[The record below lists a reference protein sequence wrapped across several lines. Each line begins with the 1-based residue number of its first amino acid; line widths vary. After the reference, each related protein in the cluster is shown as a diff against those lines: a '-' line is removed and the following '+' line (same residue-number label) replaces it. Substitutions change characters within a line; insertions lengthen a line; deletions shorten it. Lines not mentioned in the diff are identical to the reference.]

1 MVTRNLGTRNGF
13 WRLVGRGVGVGFLLA
28 AVAVYILGATS
39 DPRLEPLRE
48 AALDLSSPVTAAL
61 GAPLRTVRRGVAD
74 AREFLDMAAYNRQ
87 LREDIVSLSRWRE
100 VALRLEA
107 ENAQLR
113 ALNKVTLA
121 PRFDYITAQVV
132 GNSGGAFTQT
142 ITINAGRAQGVR
154 PGTVVMDGTAA
165 IGRVVALGENAAQVV
180 LVTDASSRIPVVLK
194 PGDIRALLIG
204 DNTDRPKL
212 QFFSQPGQVNKGQR
226 VLTSNHGGVFP
237 KGLPL
242 GEVDALVEN
251 VVRVAPSA
259 DFAQLEFVRLVIERV
274 DLTIDS
280 DAVLIV
286 RADGRVEQE
295 RPARAPE
302 AAGSSFGSEAASGE
316 DTDADAPEAAE

>member
-1 MVTRNLGTRNGF
+1 M
-13 WRLVGRGVGVGFLLA
+13 VGRGVGVTALLA
-28 AVAVYILGATS
+28 AVAIYILGATS
-39 DPRLEPLRE
+39 DPRLQLLRE
-48 AALDLSSPVTAAL
+48 KALDISAPVTEFL
-61 GAPLRTVRRGVAD
+61 GAPLRFVRGAAD
-74 AREFLDMAAYNRQ
+74 DAGEFLDLASHNKQ
-87 LREDIVSLSRWRE
+87 LREDIVGLSRWRE

-132 GNSGGAFTQT
+132 GNSGGAFTQS

-165 IGRVVALGENAAQVV
+165 IGRVVTLGENAARVV
-180 LVTDASSRIPVVLK
+180 LVTDASSRIPVLLQ

-204 DNTDRPKL
+204 DNTARPKL
-212 QFFSQPGQVNKGQR
+212 QFLSKPGKVTKGQR

-242 GEVDALVEN
+242 GTVDALVDN
-251 VVRVAPSA
+251 VVRVAPGA
-259 DFAQLEFVRLVIERV
+259 DFRQLEFVRLVIERV

-286 RADGRVEQE
+286 RSDGGVEQE
-295 RPARAPE
+295 KPDR
-302 AAGSSFGSEAASGE
+302 
-316 DTDADAPEAAE
+316 DTDTPEDGE

>member
-1 MVTRNLGTRNGF
+1 MAYQILGNGIGF
-13 WRLVGRGVGVGFLLA
+13 WRLIGRGVGVAALLA
-28 AVAVYILGATS
+28 AVAIYILGATS
-39 DPRLEPLRE
+39 DPRLQTLRE
-48 AALDLSSPVTAAL
+48 LALDVSAPVTGFF
-61 GAPLRTVRRGVAD
+61 GAPLRMIRRAAGNAE
-74 AREFLDMAAYNRQ
+74 EFLDMAAYNRQ
-87 LREDIVSLSRWRE
+87 LREDIVGLSRWRE

-132 GNSGGAFTQT
+132 GNSGGAFTQS

-165 IGRVVALGENAAQVV
+165 IGRVVALGENAARVV
-180 LVTDASSRIPVVLK
+180 LVTDASSRIPVSLK

-204 DNTDRPKL
+204 DNTARPKL
-212 QFFSQPGQVNKGQR
+212 QFFSKPGQVTKGQR
-226 VLTSNHGGVFP
+226 VLTSNHGGIFP

-242 GEVDALVEN
+242 GTVDALVDN

-259 DFAQLEFVRLVIERV
+259 DFQQLEFVRLVIERV

-280 DAVLIV
+280 DAILIV

-295 RPARAPE
+295 KPDQE
-302 AAGSSFGSEAASGE
+302 TEE
-316 DTDADAPEAAE
+316 

>member
-1 MVTRNLGTRNGF
+1 M
-13 WRLVGRGVGVGFLLA
+13 VGRGVGVTALLA
-28 AVAVYILGATS
+28 AVAIYILGATS
-39 DPRLEPLRE
+39 DPRLQLLRE
-48 AALDLSSPVTAAL
+48 KALDISAPVTEFL
-61 GAPLRTVRRGVAD
+61 GAPLRFVRGAAD
-74 AREFLDMAAYNRQ
+74 DAGEFLDLASHNKQ
-87 LREDIVSLSRWRE
+87 LREDIVGLSRWRE

-132 GNSGGAFTQT
+132 GNSGGAFTQS

-165 IGRVVALGENAAQVV
+165 IGRVVTLGENAARVV
-180 LVTDASSRIPVVLK
+180 LVTDASSRIPVLLQ

-204 DNTDRPKL
+204 DNTARPKL
-212 QFFSQPGQVNKGQR
+212 QFLSKPGKVTKGQR

-242 GEVDALVEN
+242 GTVDALVDN
-251 VVRVAPSA
+251 VVRVAPGA
-259 DFAQLEFVRLVIERV
+259 DFRQLEFVRLVIERV

-286 RADGRVEQE
+286 RSDGGVEQE
-295 RPARAPE
+295 KPDR
-302 AAGSSFGSEAASGE
+302 
-316 DTDADAPEAAE
+316 DTDAPEDGE

>member
-1 MVTRNLGTRNGF
+1 MDYRILGDRIGLR
-13 WRLVGRGVGVGFLLA
+13 RLIGRGVGVGVLLA
-28 AVAVYILGATS
+28 AIAVYILGATS
-39 DPRLEPLRE
+39 DPRLR
-48 AALDLSSPVTAAL
+48 ALKELVLDISAPATGML
-61 GAPLRTVRRGVAD
+61 GAPVRMVRQGMDD
-74 AREFLDMAAYNRQ
+74 AGEFLDMAAYNRQ
-87 LREDIVSLSRWRE
+87 LREDIVGLSRWRE

-132 GNSGGAFTQT
+132 GNSGGAFTQS

-154 PGTVVMDGTAA
+154 PGTVVMDGTSA
-165 IGRVVALGENAAQVV
+165 IGRVVALGTNAARVV

-204 DNTDRPKL
+204 DNTGRPKL
-212 QFFSQPGQVNKGQR
+212 QFLSKPGRATKGQR
-226 VLTSNHGGVFP
+226 VLTSNHGGIFP

-242 GEVDALVEN
+242 GTVEAMVDN
-251 VVRVAPSA
+251 VVHVAPSA
-259 DFAQLEFVRLVIERV
+259 DFGRLEFVRLVIERV

-295 RPARAPE
+295 RPERAV
-302 AAGSSFGSEAASGE
+302 AGE
-316 DTDADAPEAAE
+316 DE

>member
-1 MVTRNLGTRNGF
+1 MAYQVLGNGIGF
-13 WRLVGRGVGVGFLLA
+13 WRLIGRGIGVATLLA
-28 AVAVYILGATS
+28 AVAIYILGATS
-39 DPRLEPLRE
+39 DPRLKSLRE
-48 AALDLSSPVTAAL
+48 MALDISAPVTSFL
-61 GAPLRTVRRGVAD
+61 GAPLRMIRRAAD
-74 AREFLDMAAYNRQ
+74 DAAEFLDMAAYNRQ
-87 LREDIVSLSRWRE
+87 LREDIVGLSRWRE

-132 GNSGGAFTQT
+132 GNSGGAFTQS
-142 ITINAGRAQGVR
+142 ITINAGRSQGVR

-165 IGRVVALGENAAQVV
+165 IGRVVALGENAARVV

-204 DNTDRPKL
+204 DNTAQPKL
-212 QFFSQPGQVNKGQR
+212 QFFSKSGEVTKGQR
-226 VLTSNHGGVFP
+226 VLTSNHGGIFP

-242 GEVDALVEN
+242 GTVDALVEN

-259 DFAQLEFVRLVIERV
+259 DFRQLEFVRLVIERV

-280 DAVLIV
+280 DAILIV
-286 RADGRVEQE
+286 RPDGQVEQE
-295 RPARAPE
+295 KPDR
-302 AAGSSFGSEAASGE
+302 E
-316 DTDADAPEAAE
+316 DDE

>member
-1 MVTRNLGTRNGF
+1 MAYRILGNKIGLR
-13 WRLVGRGVGVGFLLA
+13 RLIGRGIGVGVLLA
-28 AVAVYILGATS
+28 AVAIYILGATS
-39 DPRLEPLRE
+39 DPRLQAFRE
-48 AALDLSSPVTAAL
+48 LALDLSAPVTGAL
-61 GAPLRTVRRGVAD
+61 GAPVRMARRAMDD
-74 AREFLDMAAYNRQ
+74 AGEFLDMAAYNRQ
-87 LREDIVSLSRWRE
+87 LREDIVGLSRWRE

-154 PGTVVMDGTAA
+154 AGTVVMDGTAA
-165 IGRVVALGENAAQVV
+165 IGRVVALGTNAARVV

-204 DNTDRPKL
+204 DNTARPKL
-212 QFFSQPGQVNKGQR
+212 QFLSRPGQVTKGQR

-242 GEVDALVEN
+242 GTVDAMVDN

-259 DFAQLEFVRLVIERV
+259 DFGRLEFVRLVIERV

-295 RPARAPE
+295 KPE
-302 AAGSSFGSEAASGE
+302 RTAAGE
-316 DTDADAPEAAE
+316 DE

>member
-1 MVTRNLGTRNGF
+1 MDYRILGDRIGLR
-13 WRLVGRGVGVGFLLA
+13 RLIGRGVGVGVLLA
-28 AVAVYILGATS
+28 AIAVYILGATS
-39 DPRLEPLRE
+39 DPRLRALKEL
-48 AALDLSSPVTAAL
+48 ALDISAPATGML
-61 GAPLRTVRRGVAD
+61 GAPVRMVRQGMDD
-74 AREFLDMAAYNRQ
+74 AGEFLDMAAYNRQ
-87 LREDIVSLSRWRE
+87 LREDIVGLSRWRE

-132 GNSGGAFTQT
+132 GNSGGAFTQS

-154 PGTVVMDGTAA
+154 PGTVVMDGTSA
-165 IGRVVALGENAAQVV
+165 IGRVVALGTNAARVV

-204 DNTDRPKL
+204 DNTGRPKL
-212 QFFSQPGQVNKGQR
+212 QFLSKPGRATKGQR
-226 VLTSNHGGVFP
+226 VLTSNHGGIFP

-242 GEVDALVEN
+242 GTVEAMVDN
-251 VVRVAPSA
+251 VVHVAPSA
-259 DFAQLEFVRLVIERV
+259 DFGRLEFVRLVIERV

-295 RPARAPE
+295 RPERAV
-302 AAGSSFGSEAASGE
+302 AGE
-316 DTDADAPEAAE
+316 DE

>member
-1 MVTRNLGTRNGF
+1 MANQTLGNKIGF
-13 WRLVGRGVGVGFLLA
+13 WRLVGRWVGVGFLLLG
-28 AVAVYILGATS
+28 VAVYILGATS
-39 DPRLEPLRE
+39 DPRLQPLRE
-48 AALDLSSPVTAAL
+48 AALDIAAPVTRVL
-61 GAPLRTVRRGVAD
+61 GAPLRMVRRAAD
-74 AREFLDMAAYNRQ
+74 NAQEFLDMAAYNQQ
-87 LREDIVSLSRWRE
+87 LREDIVGLSRWRDF
-100 VALRLEA
+100 ALRLEA
-107 ENAQLR
+107 ENAELR

-132 GNSGGAFTQT
+132 GNSGGAFTQS

-165 IGRVVALGENAAQVV
+165 IGRVVALGENAARVV

-204 DNTDRPKL
+204 DNTARPKL
-212 QFFSQPGQVNKGQR
+212 QFFSKPSEVTKGQR
-226 VLTSNHGGVFP
+226 VLTSNHGGIFP

-242 GEVDALVEN
+242 GAVDALVEN

-259 DFAQLEFVRLVIERV
+259 DFRQLEFVRLVIERV

-295 RPARAPE
+295 KPARDGEEAAAPE
-302 AAGSSFGSEAASGE
+302 EGGDDPADAA
-316 DTDADAPEAAE
+316 APEAAE

>member
-1 MVTRNLGTRNGF
+1 MTYQILGNGIGF
-13 WRLVGRGVGVGFLLA
+13 WRLIGRGFGVVALLA
-28 AVAVYILGATS
+28 AVAIYILGATS
-39 DPRLEPLRE
+39 DPRLEALRE
-48 AALDLSSPVTAAL
+48 LALDLSAPVTGFL
-61 GAPLRTVRRGVAD
+61 GAPIKLVRHAAD
-74 AREFLDMAAYNRQ
+74 DVEEFLDMAAYNRQ
-87 LREDIVSLSRWRE
+87 LRQDIVSLSRWRE

-165 IGRVVALGENAAQVV
+165 IGRVVALGENAARVV
-180 LVTDASSRIPVVLK
+180 LVTDASSRIPVILK

-204 DNTDRPKL
+204 DNTGRPKL
-212 QFFSQPGQVNKGQR
+212 QFFSKPSQVTKGQR
-226 VLTSNHGGVFP
+226 VLTSNHGGIFP

-242 GEVDALVEN
+242 GTVDALVEN

-259 DFAQLEFVRLVIERV
+259 DFSQLEFVRLVIERV

-280 DAVLIV
+280 DAILIV
-286 RADGRVEQE
+286 RPDGQVEQE
-295 RPARAPE
+295 KPDRE
-302 AAGSSFGSEAASGE
+302 AEE
-316 DTDADAPEAAE
+316 

>member
-1 MVTRNLGTRNGF
+1 MAYQILGNGVPF
-13 WRLVGRGVGVGFLLA
+13 WRLIGRGVGVGALLA
-28 AVAVYILGATS
+28 AVAIYILGITS
-39 DPRLEPLRE
+39 DPRLQSLRE
-48 AALDLSSPVTAAL
+48 VALDISAPVTGIL
-61 GAPLRTVRRGVAD
+61 GAPLRMVRRGAD
-74 AREFLDMAAYNRQ
+74 DAGEFLDMAAYNRQ
-87 LREDIVSLSRWRE
+87 LRKDIVGLSRWRE

-132 GNSGGAFTQT
+132 GNSGGAFTQS

-154 PGTVVMDGTAA
+154 AGTVVMDGTAA
-165 IGRVVALGENAAQVV
+165 IGRVVALGENAARVV
-180 LVTDASSRIPVVLK
+180 LVTDASSRIPVQLK

-204 DNTDRPKL
+204 DNTARPKL
-212 QFFSQPGQVNKGQR
+212 QFLSKPGNVVKGQR

-242 GEVDALVEN
+242 GTVDALVDN

-259 DFAQLEFVRLVIERV
+259 DFRQLEFVRLVIERV

-295 RPARAPE
+295 RPARD
-302 AAGSSFGSEAASGE
+302 AGDEE
-316 DTDADAPEAAE
+316 

>member
-1 MVTRNLGTRNGF
+1 MTYRILGNGNGF
-13 WRLVGRGVGVGFLLA
+13 WRIVGRGLGVIALLA
-28 AVAVYILGATS
+28 SVAIYILGATS
-39 DPRLEPLRE
+39 DPRLQSLRE
-48 AALDLSSPVTAAL
+48 LALDISAPVTEFV
-61 GAPLRTVRRGVAD
+61 GAPMRFMRRAANDVS
-74 AREFLDMAAYNRQ
+74 EFLDLASNNKQ
-87 LREDIVSLSRWRE
+87 LREDIVRLSRWRE

-132 GNSGGAFTQT
+132 GNSGGAFTQS

-165 IGRVVALGENAAQVV
+165 IGRVVTLGQNAAQVV
-180 LVTDASSRIPVVLK
+180 LVTDASSRIPVLLQ

-204 DNTDRPKL
+204 DSTARPKL
-212 QFFSQPGQVNKGQR
+212 QFLSNPGKVTKGQR

-242 GEVDALVEN
+242 GTVDALVDN

-259 DFAQLEFVRLVIERV
+259 DFRQLEFVRLVIERV

-280 DAVLIV
+280 DAILIV
-286 RADGRVEQE
+286 RSDGGVEQE
-295 RPARAPE
+295 KPDNTE
-302 AAGSSFGSEAASGE
+302 E
-316 DTDADAPEAAE
+316 DDAPESRE

>member
-1 MVTRNLGTRNGF
+1 MAYQTLGNRIGLR
-13 WRLVGRGVGVGFLLA
+13 RLIARGIGVGVLFT
-28 AVAVYILGATS
+28 AVAIYILGATS
-39 DPRLEPLRE
+39 DPRLQSLKELTLDI
-48 AALDLSSPVTAAL
+48 AAPVTGVL
-61 GAPLRTVRRGVAD
+61 GAPVRMVRRAMDD
-74 AREFLDMAAYNRQ
+74 AGEFLDMAAYNRQ
-87 LREDIVSLSRWRE
+87 LRQDIVGLSRWRE

-132 GNSGGAFTQT
+132 GNSGGAFTQS

-165 IGRVVALGENAAQVV
+165 IGRVVALGANAARVV

-204 DNTDRPKL
+204 DNTAQPKL
-212 QFFSQPGQVNKGQR
+212 QFLSKPGRVSKGQR
-226 VLTSNHGGVFP
+226 VLTSNHGGIFP

-242 GEVDALVEN
+242 GTVDALVDN

-259 DFAQLEFVRLVIERV
+259 DFGRLEFVRLVIERV
-274 DLTIDS
+274 DLTIDP

-286 RADGRVEQE
+286 RPDGEVEQE
-295 RPARAPE
+295 IPDRSDE
-302 AAGSSFGSEAASGE
+302 DGE
-316 DTDADAPEAAE
+316 

>member
-1 MVTRNLGTRNGF
+1 MAYQILGNRSGLR
-13 WRLVGRGVGVGFLLA
+13 RLIVRGIGVGVLLA
-28 AVAVYILGATS
+28 AVAIYILGATS
-39 DPRLEPLRE
+39 DPRLQALKELTLDI
-48 AALDLSSPVTAAL
+48 AAPVTGVF
-61 GAPLRTVRRGVAD
+61 GAPVRMVRRATDD
-74 AREFLDMAAYNRQ
+74 AGEFLDMAAYNRQ
-87 LREDIVSLSRWRE
+87 LREDIVGLSRWRE

-132 GNSGGAFTQT
+132 GNSGGAFTQS

-165 IGRVVALGENAAQVV
+165 IGRVVALGANAARVV
-180 LVTDASSRIPVVLK
+180 LVTDASSRIPVVLT

-204 DNTDRPKL
+204 DNTARPKL
-212 QFFSQPGQVNKGQR
+212 QFLSKPGRVSKGQR
-226 VLTSNHGGVFP
+226 VLTSNHGGIFP

-242 GEVDALVEN
+242 GTVDALVDN

-259 DFAQLEFVRLVIERV
+259 DFGRLEFVRLVIERV
-274 DLTIDS
+274 DLTIDP

-286 RADGRVEQE
+286 RPDGEVEQE
-295 RPARAPE
+295 IPDRDE
-302 AAGSSFGSEAASGE
+302 GDGE
-316 DTDADAPEAAE
+316 

>member
-1 MVTRNLGTRNGF
+1 
-13 WRLVGRGVGVGFLLA
+13 VGALLA
-28 AVAVYILGATS
+28 AVVVYILGATT
-39 DPRLEPLRE
+39 DPRLQPLRE
-48 AALDLSSPVTAAL
+48 IVLDISAPATAFL
-61 GAPLRTVRRGVAD
+61 GAPLRMMRRGAD
-74 AREFLDMAAYNRQ
+74 DAQEFLDMAAYNRQ
-87 LREDIVSLSRWRE
+87 LREDIVGLSRWRE

-132 GNSGGAFTQT
+132 GNSGGAFTQS

-154 PGTVVMDGTAA
+154 AGTVVMDGTSA
-165 IGRVVALGENAAQVV
+165 IGRVVALGQNASRVV

-212 QFFSQPGQVNKGQR
+212 QFFSKPGEVTKGQR

-242 GEVDALVEN
+242 GTVDALVEN
-251 VVRVAPSA
+251 VVGVAPSA
-259 DFAQLEFVRLVIERV
+259 DFRQLEFVRLVIERV

-295 RPARAPE
+295 RP
-302 AAGSSFGSEAASGE
+302 SEGADD
-316 DTDADAPEAAE
+316 DTDGAEDADAEAEAGE